1 MFALIDCNN
10 FYASCER
17 LFRPELKGCPVIVL
31 SNNDGCVIARSNE
44 AKSLGIKMGAVFY
57 MIQDLIEEYKI
68 AVFSSN
74 YRLYGDMSARVM
86 TNIARFS
93 PDVEVY
99 SIDECFMTLPVYS
112 KFEDFA
118 HQLRSSV
125 IQNTGIPVSVGI
137 APTKTLAKL
146 ANKMCK
152 KTGGVCILDTDDKIS
167 LALNEYQVEDLW
179 GVGRAY
185 ATQLIKL
192 GINTAADF
200 RNLPIGFVKDKLT
213 IQGVRLWNELW
224 GKSCIPLSDVIER
237 KKGLCTSR
245 AFGKLTSN
253 IEDLKEATVSYA
265 SRLALKLRKDKSC
278 ATVLSIR
285 LLTNRFKLDM
295 PQATPG
301 ISISLTHPVNNTLDI
316 VKVALEGL
324 NMIYLEGYMYQKV
337 EVTATGLIPE
347 TEVQLDMFGT
357 WNGIRN
363 DKLSNIMDSI
373 NKHYGTGT
381 LRIASEGSTH
391 SWTMKRNFL
400 SPSYT
405 SDWKDILKVR

>member
-17 LFRPELKGCPVIVL
+17 LFRPEFNGRPVIVL

-44 AKSLGIKMGAVFY
+44 AKLLGIKMGAVFY
-57 MIQDLIEEYKI
+57 MIEDIIKEHKI

-74 YRLYGDMSARVM
+74 YTLYGDMSARVM

-99 SIDECFMTLPVYS
+99 SIDECFITLPVYS
-112 KFEDFA
+112 DFEEYA
-118 HQLRSSV
+118 HTIRDS
-125 IQNTGIPVSVGI
+125 IIKNTGIPVSVGI

-152 KTGGVCILDTDDKIS
+152 KTGGVCVLDTEERIR
-167 LALNEYQVEDLW
+167 LALNDYQVEDLW

-185 ATQLIKL
+185 AAQLIKL

-200 RNLPIGFVKDKLT
+200 RQLPIGFVKDKLT
-213 IQGVRLWNELW
+213 IQGVRMWNELW
-224 GKSCIPLSDVIER
+224 GKSCIPLSAVIER

-245 AFGKLTSN
+245 AFGNLTSN

-285 LLTNRFKLDM
+285 LLTNRFKIDT

-316 VKVALEGL
+316 VKTALEGL
-324 NMIYLEGYMYQKV
+324 SIIYLEGFMYQKV
-337 EVTATGLIPE
+337 EVMATGLIPE
-347 TEVQLDMFGT
+347 TEVQLDMFST
-357 WNGIRN
+357 WNGVRN
-363 DKLSNIMDSI
+363 DKLSKIMDNI
-373 NKHYGTGT
+373 NQHYGSGT
-381 LRIASEGSTH
+381 LRMASEGYSH
-391 SWTMKRNFL
+391 SWTMRRRFL

-405 SDWKDILKVR
+405 SKWEDILKVR

>member
-44 AKSLGIKMGAVFY
+44 AKSLGIKMGAVFH

-74 YRLYGDMSARVM
+74 YTLYGDMSARVM

-99 SIDECFMTLPVYS
+99 SIDECFMTIPVYS

-301 ISISLTHPVNNTLDI
+301 VSISLTHPVNNIHDI

-347 TEVQLDMFGT
+347 TEVQLDMFNT

-363 DKLSNIMDSI
+363 DKLTNIMDSI

-391 SWTMKRNFL
+391 SWTMKRKFL

>member
-17 LFRPELKGCPVIVL
+17 LFRPECNGKPVIVL

-44 AKSLGIKMGAVFY
+44 AKALGISMGAVFY
-57 MIQDLIEEYKI
+57 MIEDMIKEHRI

-74 YRLYGDMSARVM
+74 YTLYGDMSARVM

-99 SIDECFMTLPVYS
+99 SIDECFITLPIYS
-112 KFEDFA
+112 GFEEYA
-118 HQLRSSV
+118 HMIRNAI

-152 KTGGVCILDTDDKIS
+152 KTGGVCVLDTDERIT
-167 LALNEYQVEDLW
+167 AAVREYEVQDLW

-185 ATQLIKL
+185 ANQLIGL
-192 GINTAADF
+192 GINTAADL
-200 RNLPIGFVKDKLT
+200 RQLPIGFVKDKLT
-213 IQGVRLWNELW
+213 IQGVRMWNELW

-245 AFGKLTSN
+245 AFGKLTNN
-253 IEDLKEATVSYA
+253 IEDLREATVNYA
-265 SRLALKLRKDKSC
+265 SRLALKLRNDKSC

-285 LLTNRFKLDM
+285 LLTNRFKTDL

-301 ISISLTHPVNNTLDI
+301 MSISLIHPVNNTLDI
-316 VKVALEGL
+316 VKAALYGL
-324 NMIYLEGYMYQKV
+324 ERIYLEGFMFQKV

-347 TEVQLDMFGT
+347 TEVQLDLFSS
-357 WNGIRN
+357 WNGVRN
-363 DKLSNIMDSI
+363 DKLAKIMDSI
-373 NKHYGTGT
+373 NQHYGSGT
-381 LRIASEGSTH
+381 LRIASEGITH
-391 SWTMKRNFL
+391 NWTMRRKFL

-405 SDWKDILKVR
+405 SKWEDILKVR

>member
-17 LFRPELKGCPVIVL
+17 LFRPECNGRPVIVL

-44 AKSLGIKMGAVFY
+44 AKALGINMGAVFY
-57 MIQDLIEEYKI
+57 MIEEQIKEHRI

-74 YRLYGDMSARVM
+74 YNLYGDMSARVM

-99 SIDECFMTLPVYS
+99 SIDECFITLPIYS
-112 KFEDFA
+112 GFEEYA
-118 HQLRSSV
+118 HQIRNSV

-152 KTGGVCILDTDDKIS
+152 KTGGVCVLDTDDRITA
-167 LALNEYQVEDLW
+167 ALKEYEVQDLW

-185 ATQLIKL
+185 AHQLINM
-192 GINTAADF
+192 GINTAADL
-200 RNLPIGFVKDKLT
+200 RALPIGFVKDKLT
-213 IQGVRLWNELW
+213 IQGVRMWNELW

-245 AFGKLTSN
+245 AFGKLTNN
-253 IEDLKEATVSYA
+253 IEDLREATVSYA
-265 SRLALKLRKDKSC
+265 SRLALKLRNDKSC

-285 LLTNRFKLDM
+285 LLTNRFKTDS

-301 ISISLTHPVNNTLDI
+301 MSISLIHPVNNTLDI
-316 VKVALEGL
+316 VKAALYGL
-324 NMIYLEGYMYQKV
+324 ERIYLEGFMFQKV

-347 TEVQLDMFGT
+347 TEVQLDLFST
-357 WNGIRN
+357 WNGVRN
-363 DKLSNIMDSI
+363 DKLTKIMDSI
-373 NKHYGTGT
+373 NQHYGTGT
-381 LRIASEGSTH
+381 LRLASEGATH
-391 SWTMKRNFL
+391 HWTMKRKFL

-405 SDWKDILKVR
+405 SKWEDIVKVR